1 MAQINKSRSFY
12 WLRKKTSILVQVSH
26 FTRWRDWGPGKVTLL
41 CSLCFY
47 IATAY
52 GLSFGTFALTFMLFL
67 IFASA
72 QSAAG
77 FVLNDWGDR
86 DLDRKQGKP
95 NVFNVRPYREGVVGL
110 TVMLGVALATGL
122 PFITRPAFVLF
133 WGVWMAAAAA
143 YSLEPLRFKTRGL
156 PGLAVSFTAQ
166 WSLPVFIAFAAF
178 ERLGSLDMWGLA
190 LALTVSG
197 ATLEIA
203 HQRYDRLRDAS
214 AHAHTFAVGL
224 STKIDRTYAVAVVL
238 DKLAIGLVVALV
250 FWDLAAMGR
259 AWSFTLAG
267 GVSVVYLVLLM
278 TTLPTA
284 LRAIGGSTIQDP
296 YYSEGRSAAQLL
308 HQTLPNFVLPMT
320 LVFAAM
326 LLMPQYGIVLVLFG
340 IWRIILGGADWRWP
354 LRIIQKWR

>member
-1 MAQINKSRSFY
+1 M
-12 WLRKKTSILVQVSH
+12 SILVQASH

-52 GLSFGTFALTFMLFL
+52 RLSFGTFALTFVLFL
-67 IFASA
+67 LFASA

-95 NVFNVRPYREGVVGL
+95 NVFNEWPYREGVVGL

-122 PFITRPAFVLF
+122 PFITRPAFALL

-156 PGLAVSFTAQ
+156 LGLAVSFTAQ

-178 ERLGSLDMWGLA
+178 ERLGGLDMWGLA

-203 HQRYDRLRDAS
+203 HQRYDRWRDAG
-214 AHAHTFAVGL
+214 AQAHTFAVSL
-224 STKIDRTYAVAVVL
+224 STRIDHIYAIAVAL

-250 FWDLAAMGR
+250 ALSLTSLGSV
-259 AWSFTLAG
+259 WSLVLAG
-267 GVSVVYLVLLM
+267 GVMAIYLALLAL
-278 TTLPTA
+278 TLPAA
-284 LRAIGGSTIQDP
+284 LRAIGGGTIQDP

-320 LVFAAM
+320 LAFAAT
-326 LLMPQYGIVLVLFG
+326 LRMPQYGIVLVLFG

-354 LRIIQKWR
+354 MRMLGL